1 MGDPQDQ
8 AEGLRRLAVEVAAAP
23 ADGGDPPRG
32 SSTRSGG
39 GQRET
44 GGDVISI
51 QRKWAG
57 GARVIAVTSGKG
69 GVGKSTVVA
78 NLAVALA
85 QQGARV
91 LALDGDLGLANL
103 DQILGV
109 VPRFTLQDVIEGR
122 KSVNEVLA
130 LGPAGVSLLPGCS
143 GQYELANL
151 GDEQRLGLF
160 GEVDSL
166 EDRFDVLVVDTGAGI
181 GSNAVSFAA
190 GAQDIIIV
198 TTPEPT
204 SIRDAFAMIKVLGT
218 RCRIKTVRLLPNM
231 VTGAAE
237 ARSVHEKLQEL
248 SARFFDM
255 RVELLGHVVRDPAAS
270 DAVRAGQ
277 PLVTHYPNSPTS
289 RCLVAAARRLIRER
303 DRESRLGGGIQFFWR
318 KLLRGGE

>member
-1 MGDPQDQ
+1 
-8 AEGLRRLAVEVAAAP
+8 
-23 ADGGDPPRG
+23 
-32 SSTRSGG
+32 
-39 GQRET
+39 
-44 GGDVISI
+44 
-51 QRKWAG
+51 
-57 GARVIAVTSGKG
+57 
-69 GVGKSTVVA
+69 
-78 NLAVALA
+78 
-85 QQGARV
+85 
-91 LALDGDLGLANL
+91 
-103 DQILGV
+103 V

-190 GAQDIIIV
+190 GAQDIIII

-218 RCRIKTVRLLPNM
+218 RCRIKSVQLLPNM

-255 RVELLGHVVRDPAAS
+255 QVELLGHVVRDPAAS

-277 PLVTHYPNSPTS
+277 PLVTHYPLSPAS